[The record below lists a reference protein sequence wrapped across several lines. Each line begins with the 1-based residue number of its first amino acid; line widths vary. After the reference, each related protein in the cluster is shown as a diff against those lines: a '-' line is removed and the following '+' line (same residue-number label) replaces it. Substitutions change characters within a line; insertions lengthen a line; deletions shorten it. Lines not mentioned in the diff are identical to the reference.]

1 MPRATIVK
9 VANERTKHDARPVEV
24 IRRFGERTVSPDRK
38 SNCFIHSPLLLGDL
52 L

>member
-1 MPRATIVK
+1 MPQATIVK
-9 VANERTKHDARPVEV
+9 IANERTKHDARPIEV
-24 IRRFGERTVSPDRK
+24 IRRFGERLDSPDRN